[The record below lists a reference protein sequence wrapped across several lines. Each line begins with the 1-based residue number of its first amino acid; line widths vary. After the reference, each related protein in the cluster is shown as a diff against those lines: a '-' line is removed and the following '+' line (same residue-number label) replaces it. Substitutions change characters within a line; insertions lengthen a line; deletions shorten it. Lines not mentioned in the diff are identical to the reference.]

1 MTKLLPRLKHLS
13 GVLLVV
19 ILASLTAPAVA
30 QENISD
36 AKDERDSARRGQLD
50 VQSNLNILEA
60 ADEDIKLALGAANEL
75 VAAQQARVESAAFE
89 LSLAESEA
97 YRTGVALEWASQSIT
112 DLQGAV
118 QAFAVETYVSIP
130 SDDDESWIS
139 SSDLNETAR
148 RNAIL
153 SSLGRSAGDTMDIL
167 RAAQEDLEALVV
179 QSETAVAAAL
189 GFEIELEEELDYLD
203 VAVQRQ
209 AELSAAMQTR
219 IANWE
224 NELAGFEQDERD
236 LSEFIRR
243 RQLELA
249 GIGGNAQPGVES
261 ARGWVWPTAG
271 SRGSGFGPRLHP
283 ILGYV
288 RNHNGLDIGG
298 AQGQGIWSA
307 KAGEV
312 ILAGWNG
319 GYGNAVIVLHPGGI
333 TSLYAHMSKVNVRV
347 GEKVETGE
355 LIGLVGSTGLSTGP
369 HLHFEVTVNGI
380 LTDPRPFLP

>member
-1 MTKLLPRLKHLS
+1 
-13 GVLLVV
+13 
-19 ILASLTAPAVA
+19 
-30 QENISD
+30 
-36 AKDERDSARRGQLD
+36 
-50 VQSNLNILEA
+50 
-60 ADEDIKLALGAANEL
+60 
-75 VAAQQARVESAAFE
+75 
-89 LSLAESEA
+89 
-97 YRTGVALEWASQSIT
+97 
-112 DLQGAV
+112 
-118 QAFAVETYVSIP
+118 
-130 SDDDESWIS
+130 
-139 SSDLNETAR
+139 
-148 RNAIL
+148 
-153 SSLGRSAGDTMDIL
+153 MDIL

>member
-1 MTKLLPRLKHLS
+1 MTKTQYRLQHL
-13 GVLLVV
+13 GAVLLVIV
-19 ILASLTAPAVA
+19 VASLTAPALA
-30 QENISD
+30 QESISD
-36 AKDERDSARRGQLD
+36 AKDDRESARRAQLD
-50 VQSNLNILEA
+50 VQSNLDVLEA
-60 ADEDIKLALGAANEL
+60 ADEDIKLALAAANEL
-75 VAAQQARVESAAFE
+75 VAAQQARVETAAFE

-97 YRTGVALEWASQSIT
+97 YRTGVALEWASQDIT

-118 QAFAVETYVSIP
+118 QAFAIETYVSIP

-153 SSLGRSAGDTMDIL
+153 ASLGRSAGDTMDIL
-167 RAAQEDLEALVV
+167 RGAQEDLEALVA
-179 QSETAVAAAL
+179 QSEAAVAAAQ
-189 GFEIELEEELDYLD
+189 GFEIELEEELAYLD

-209 AELSAAMQTR
+209 DELSSAMETR

-224 NELAGFEQDERD
+224 NQLDGFEQDERD

-261 ARGWVWPTAG
+261 AQGWVWPTAG
-271 SRGSGFGPRLHP
+271 SLGSGFGPRLHP

-298 AQGQGIWSA
+298 AQGQGIWSS
-307 KAGEV
+307 KEGEV

-319 GYGNAVIVLHPGGI
+319 GYGNAVIVMHAGGI
-333 TSLYAHMSKVNVRV
+333 TSLYAHMSQIDVRV

-369 HLHFEVTVNGI
+369 HLHFEVRVNGN
-380 LTDPRPFLP
+380 LTDPRPFLS